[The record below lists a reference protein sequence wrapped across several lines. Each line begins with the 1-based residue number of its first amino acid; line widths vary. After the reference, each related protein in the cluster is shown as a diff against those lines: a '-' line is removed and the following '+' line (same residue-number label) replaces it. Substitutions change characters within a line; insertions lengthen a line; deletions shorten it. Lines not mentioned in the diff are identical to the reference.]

1 MAELMNVSC
10 YTSLIQLLLL
20 KTTGTQVRAYAQK
33 LLNLVHIDT
42 QERVVVEQD
51 CESPVLSN
59 ATQYLHADTLL
70 SLCVLS

>member
-1 MAELMNVSC
+1 MFRSYGRTNERFVC

-42 QERVVVEQD
+42 QEKVVLQV
-51 CESPVLSN
+51 
-59 ATQYLHADTLL
+59 ATHQVT
-70 SLCVLS
+70 